1 MNSKCHEGYATCY
14 KEPGN
19 YVLGDDGVNIDVH
32 RLLSS
37 VNFLEEGRF

>member
-1 MNSKCHEGYATCY
+1 MNSKHHEGYATCY
-14 KEPGN
+14 KKHGN